1 MLFFAR
7 DARRSHRLPIPSTRC
22 LPRRTVSAQKTAK
35 ADLTSVAAKSYSQVT
50 RKVSVSTRKDFEAI
64 RELSE
69 LCPCLTRRRSV
80 ALIRSHQPSR
90 QKSSP
95 RIAAP
100 RVSRRLATMAR
111 SVLDPSLADR
121 LSDAGEDAVHRIAP
135 RSRKTVARRALLPGC
150 LLGCLLLHG
159 TPLSAQ
165 FTLPDSVAPSAAKSA
180 ADIGSYLQKI
190 DASLAAKDYTG
201 AVQAYRA
208 ARQAAPD
215 NAELRQRFDRLV
227 ARGIDAKL
235 LNIAPT
241 TQTPS
246 SLQGIDA
253 DTAAQSLS
261 AAAADNPATWSLE
274 RRQQETRRWTAMGRT
289 ALDRGDIRQAYQYAS
304 AAQKLGVAQSE
315 FKSGDARPW
324 QLLLDVQSA
333 ARRQGIDLTQLPP
346 STVSP
351 AGGVMP
357 IGQADRQA
365 PSSMVAQAGGAFS
378 PDGSSNVQ
386 QVQAIA
392 PANGSPSQGETLYAA
407 GMQLL
412 STGKQSEA
420 RAQFVKAW
428 EYEAELPT
436 EMRRALQDKL
446 TLLQPSRMPATGKPA
461 EPLTPIQQADL
472 EAAQQVKRLY
482 REVTTEL
489 AKANEKREAAPLEAI
504 DDLERLARK
513 VDGANIDEASKA
525 SLTAMVGRAVSE
537 QNSYVE
543 ANRAKIDLDLAN
555 ERIRTE
561 METEDIRE
569 ARVDQEI
576 SQLVDSFNDLMDQK
590 RFEEALVIAK
600 QVGELKPDSTIA
612 MTMFH
617 NSRQQVRLQMSNDIR
632 AQSEEGFNSNML
644 ALDAAMIAPDPDR
657 PFSFQDPQ
665 DWAALSRRRLAS
677 RDQQTQLSPREQEIK
692 RKLETSVEMKYR
704 NSPLGEV
711 LDELSAVTGVPI
723 VIDQRAL
730 AAIRITRD
738 TPVSKSVNSRLP
750 LKSALNILLE
760 DLDLTYVLKNDVL
773 NVTSRE
779 ARRTMTYPRTY
790 RVADLVTPI
799 PNFISGYEDGLA
811 GALKSAYQM
820 TRPTTDVQVVPVSM
834 ANLGGGLTNSTSG
847 ELGTNM
853 LGQYSPMGGNSAFAG
868 GLGAAGAMPTGRG
881 GGSIAN
887 FGQLMS
893 LIQTTIE
900 PDSWEAL
907 GGVGT
912 MAPYPQNLSL
922 VISTTSDV
930 HDQIVDLLESLRR
943 LQNLQI
949 TIEVRFITL
958 SDNFYEQIGIDF
970 DVQFD
975 DNAQSIPADDS
986 GPAVTIGLSGPDGVP
1001 TNDLDITLNQ
1011 QTFAGSVPPFNA
1023 PSAVSS
1029 IGFAILSDIEAY
1041 FFLQAAQGDNRSNIM
1056 QAPKVTLFDGQF
1068 ATINDTVSRPFVTS
1082 IIPVVGDFAVAQQ
1095 PVIVVLDEGTRLNV
1109 QGVVS
1114 EDKRFVRL
1122 TLVPTFSQI
1131 GEVNTFT
1138 YEGSR
1143 TSKSSSTTN
1152 VDTNGDGVIDAEDEE
1167 TEDTVTQGTTV
1178 QQPTFATTSVSTT
1191 VSVPDGGTIL
1201 LGGIKRQSEGRNEQG
1216 IPFLSKIPY
1225 VSRLF
1230 RNTGVGRS
1238 SSSLMLM
1245 VTPRIIIQE
1254 EEEVAQTGFSAA
1266 GN

>member
-1 MLFFAR
+1 M
-7 DARRSHRLPIPSTRC
+7 
-22 LPRRTVSAQKTAK
+22 
-35 ADLTSVAAKSYSQVT
+35 
-50 RKVSVSTRKDFEAI
+50 
-64 RELSE
+64 
-69 LCPCLTRRRSV
+69 
-80 ALIRSHQPSR
+80 IRSHQPSR

-95 RIAAP
+95 RIAAHQ
-100 RVSRRLATMAR
+100 VTRRNAATVAQ
-111 SVLDPSLADR
+111 SVLDHPNVDR
-121 LSDAGEDAVHRIAP
+121 LGGADEVAVQRVAAT
-135 RSRKTVARRALLPGC
+135 SRKLVARRALLPGC
-150 LLGCLLLHG
+150 LLGCMLLHASP
-159 TPLSAQ
+159 TSAQ
-165 FTLPDSVAPSAAKSA
+165 FTLPNSAAPKSAPSAS
-180 ADIGSYLQKI
+180 DIGPYLQKI
-190 DASLAAKDYTG
+190 DAALAAKDYTG

-215 NAELRQRFDRLV
+215 NAELRQRHARLI
-227 ARGIDAKL
+227 ARGIDANL

-241 TQTPS
+241 SKSPS
-246 SLQGIDA
+246 ALQAIDA

-261 AAAADNPATWSLE
+261 AAATPGAASENPATWSLE

-289 ALDRGDIRQAYQYAS
+289 ALDRGDIRKAYQHAS
-304 AAQKLGVAQSE
+304 AAQNLGVAQSE
-315 FKSGDARPW
+315 FRPGDARPW

-333 ARRQGIDLTQLPP
+333 ARRQGIDLTQVA
-346 STVSP
+346 SASP
-351 AGGVMP
+351 NTIAPASGVMP
-357 IGQADRQA
+357 IGQARPQSRD
-365 PSSMVAQAGGAFS
+365 SMVAQAGGTFTPGGTS
-378 PDGSSNVQ
+378 GIQ
-386 QVQAIA
+386 QVQATT
-392 PANGSPSQGETLYAA
+392 PENGKPSQGEKLYAS

-412 STGKQSEA
+412 TAGKQSEA
-420 RAQFVKAW
+420 RAQFVEAW

-436 EMRRALQDKL
+436 ETRRALQDKL
-446 TLLQPSRMPATGKPA
+446 TLLQPSRMPTAGKPA
-461 EPLTPIQQADL
+461 EPLTPIQKADL
-472 EAAQQVKRLY
+472 EAAQQVRRLY

-489 AKANEKREAAPLEAI
+489 AKANEKRESTPLQAI
-504 DDLERLARK
+504 ADLERLARK

-525 SLTAMVGRAVSE
+525 SLAAMVGRAVSE

-543 ANRAKIDLDLAN
+543 ANRAKIDLDLTN

-561 METEDIRE
+561 MATEEVRE
-569 ARVDQEI
+569 SRVDQEI
-576 SQLVDSFNDLMDQK
+576 SLLVDSFNDLMEQK
-590 RFEEALVIAK
+590 RFDEAMVVAK

-612 MTMFH
+612 MSMLH
-617 NSRQQVRLQMSNDIR
+617 NSRQQVRLQMNNDIR
-632 AQSEEGFNSNML
+632 AESEEGFNSNML
-644 ALDAAMIAPDPDR
+644 ALDRAMIAPDPDR
-657 PFSFQDPQ
+657 PFSFQDPK
-665 DWAALSRRRLAS
+665 DWEALSRRRLAG
-677 RDQQTQLSPREQEIK
+677 RDQQTQLSAREQEIK

-730 AAIRITRD
+730 SAIRITRD

-750 LKSALNILLE
+750 LKSVLNILLE

-779 ARRTMTYPRTY
+779 ARRTMTYSRTY

-799 PNFISGYEDGLA
+799 PNFISGYDDGLA
-811 GALKSAYQM
+811 GALKNAYQM
-820 TRPTTDVQVVPVSM
+820 TRPTNDVQVVPMSM
-834 ANLGGGLTNSTSG
+834 SNRGGGLTNSTGG
-847 ELGTNM
+847 ELGSNM

-887 FGQLMS
+887 FSQLMN
-893 LIQTTIE
+893 LVQTTIE

-930 HDQIVDLLESLRR
+930 HDQIADLLESLRR
-943 LQNLQI
+943 LQNMQI

-958 SDNFYEQIGIDF
+958 SDSFYEQIGMDF

-975 DNAQSIPADDS
+975 DNAKTIPADDS
-986 GPAVTIGLSGPDGVP
+986 GPAVTIGIENGGLP
-1001 TNDLDITLNQ
+1001 TKDFDVRFDQDTIGTS
-1011 QTFAGSVPPFNA
+1011 APPFA
-1023 PSAVSS
+1023 SGSITPAT
-1029 IGFAILSDIEAY
+1029 IGFAILSDIEAF
-1041 FFLQAAQGDNRSNIM
+1041 FFLQAAQGDNRSNVM

-1068 ATINDTVSRPFVTS
+1068 ATINDITQKPFVTS

-1143 TSKSSSTTN
+1143 SSKTSSSKN
-1152 VDTNGDGVIDAEDEE
+1152 VDTNGDGVIDAKDEDTEE
-1167 TEDTVTQGTTV
+1167 TVTQGTTV
-1178 QQPTFATTSVSTT
+1178 QQPSFATTSVSTT

-1201 LGGIKRQSEGRNEQG
+1201 LGGIKRQSEGRNEAG
-1216 IPFLSKIPY
+1216 VPFLSKIPY

-1230 RNTGVGRS
+1230 RNTGVGRTS
-1238 SSSLMLM
+1238 QSLMLM

-1254 EEEVAQTGFSAA
+1254 EEEVAQTGFSTA

>member
-1 MLFFAR
+1 MPKWTLER
-7 DARRSHRLPIPSTRC
+7 ISREILP
-22 LPRRTVSAQKTAK
+22 K
-35 ADLTSVAAKSYSQVT
+35 AALTSPLVKSYSQVT

-69 LCPCLTRRRSV
+69 LRPCLTRRRSV
-80 ALIRSHQPSR
+80 ALIRSHQPTR
-90 QKSSP
+90 QKSSTRIVAHRVAARNDASRSRSAFDP
-95 RIAAP
+95 RNENRLGDEGEVALHDP
-100 RVSRRLATMAR
+100 DVTSRR
-111 SVLDPSLADR
+111 SVLR
-121 LSDAGEDAVHRIAP
+121 
-135 RSRKTVARRALLPGC
+135 RSLLPGC
-150 LLGCLLLHG
+150 LLGCMLLG
-159 TPLSAQ
+159 ASSADAQ
-165 FTLPDSVAPSAAKSA
+165 FTLPDADAKATSSTSAV
-180 ADIGSYLQKI
+180 DITTFLQKI
-190 DASLAAKDYTG
+190 DTALAAKDYTG

-215 NAELRQRFDRLV
+215 NAALRVRYDRLV

-241 TQTPS
+241 SMSPS
-246 SLQGIDA
+246 SLQAIDA
-253 DTAAQSLS
+253 ETAAQSLS
-261 AAAADNPATWSLE
+261 AAATPGSSTDNPATWSTE

-289 ALDRGDIRQAYQYAS
+289 ALDRGDIRTAYRFAS
-304 AAQKLGVAQSE
+304 AAQGLGVAQSE
-315 FKSGDARPW
+315 FKPGDARPW

-333 ARRQGIDLTQLPP
+333 ARRQGLDLTQVTSAAPP
-346 STVSP
+346 AGAVSP
-351 AGGVMP
+351 AGGSVP
-357 IGQADRQA
+357 IGQAGQ
-365 PSSMVAQAGGAFS
+365 PSHGAMVAQAGGSFTPGDFTS
-378 PDGSSNVQ
+378 VQ
-386 QVQAIA
+386 QVQATA
-392 PANGSPSQGETLYAA
+392 PEKGEPSQGETLYAA

-412 STGKQSEA
+412 SAGKQSEA

-436 EMRRALQDKL
+436 ETRRALQDKL
-446 TLLQPSRMPATGKPA
+446 TLLQPSRMPTPA
-461 EPLTPIQQADL
+461 QPDQPLTPIQKADL

-489 AKANEKREAAPLEAI
+489 AQANEKRETAPLDAI
-504 DDLERLARK
+504 NDLERLARK
-513 VDGANIDEASKA
+513 VEGANIDAASKA
-525 SLTAMVGRAVSE
+525 SLTAMVGRAVTE

-543 ANRAKIDLDLAN
+543 ANRAKIDLDLTN
-555 ERIRTE
+555 DRIRTE
-561 METEDIRE
+561 MATEDVRE

-576 SQLVDSFNDLMDQK
+576 SLLVDSFNDLMDQK
-590 RFEEALVIAK
+590 RYDEAMVVAK

-612 MTMFH
+612 MTMLH
-617 NSRQQVRLQMSNDIR
+617 NSRQQVRMQMNTDIL
-632 AQSEEGFNSNML
+632 AESENGFNENML
-644 ALDAAMIAPDPDR
+644 ALDRAMIAPDPDR
-657 PFSFQDPQ
+657 PYSFPDPQ
-665 DWAALSRRRLAS
+665 TWAAQSSSRLAS
-677 RDQQTQLSPREQEIK
+677 GDQQTRLSAREQEIK
-692 RKLETSVEMKYR
+692 RQLETNVEMKYQ

-723 VIDQRAL
+723 VVDQRAL

-779 ARRTMTYPRTY
+779 ARRTMTYSRTY

-799 PNFISGYEDGLA
+799 PNFIDRNDDGLA
-811 GALKSAYQM
+811 GALKAAYQM
-820 TRPTTDVQVVPVSM
+820 TRPSSDVQLVPVSM
-834 ANLGGGLTNSTSG
+834 AGLGGGGLASNTG
-847 ELGTNM
+847 GDLGKNM
-853 LGQYSPMGGNSAFAG
+853 LGQYGPMGGGAAFGG
-868 GLGAAGAMPTGRG
+868 GLGSGGTMPTGL
-881 GGSIAN
+881 GGSSAQG
-887 FGQLMS
+887 FMQLMS

-900 PDSWEAL
+900 PDSWQDV
-907 GGVGT
+907 GGLST
-912 MAPYPQNLSL
+912 MAQYPQNNSL
-922 VISTTSDV
+922 VVTTTSDI

-958 SDNFYEQIGIDF
+958 SDNFFEQIGVDF
-970 DVQFD
+970 NVRFD
-975 DNAQSIPADDS
+975 DNNSVIPGDDS
-986 GPAVTIGLSGPDGVP
+986 GPAVTIGISGPGPDPSP
-1001 TNDLDITLNQ
+1001 TPDFDIRFDQSTIGASAPP
-1011 QTFAGSVPPFNA
+1011 FAGG
-1023 PSAVSS
+1023 SATPATL
-1029 IGFAILSDIEAY
+1029 GFAILSDIEAF
-1041 FFLQAAQGDNRSNIM
+1041 FFLQAAQGDTRSNVM

-1068 ATINDTVSRPFVTS
+1068 AMINDTTSKPFVTS
-1082 IIPVVGDFAVAQQ
+1082 IVPVVGDFAVAQQ

-1131 GEVNTFT
+1131 GDVTTFT

-1143 TSKSSSTTN
+1143 STNTKSTKN
-1152 VDTNGDGVIDAEDEE
+1152 VDTNGDGVIDAKDEQ
-1167 TEDTVTQGTTV
+1167 TEDIVTQGTTV
-1178 QQPTFATTSVSTT
+1178 QQPSFATTSVSTT

-1201 LGGIKRQSEGRNEQG
+1201 LGGIKRQSEGRTEQG
-1216 IPFLSKIPY
+1216 VPFLSKIPY

-1230 RNTGVGRS
+1230 RNTGVGRTS
-1238 SSSLMLM
+1238 QSLMLM